1 MKKKT
6 REIKWGEW
14 KIRLGKKIL
23 MYFDD
28 SDTEPIWW

>member
-6 REIKWGEW
+6 REIKWEW